1 MQMSKLLISCDD
13 YIFFYKGKYY
23 YKNREWYNFYHRYLR
38 VFEEIR
44 IVNRVI
50 KEENLK
56 EGRVLIDDPKVEVYP
71 VPVFHGPKE
80 YVTKYFSVGR
90 ALNNAVKGCDAAIL
104 RLPSTVAQRVSKSVI
119 KAGIPYAC
127 EVVFNAKDG
136 QDSSS
141 GIVERLLWSVIDRRM
156 KRTCLSAEGV
166 SCVTEYQ
173 LQKRYFSQKPGYFES
188 HYSSLELPAA
198 FFTSERTFPEQ
209 EPLTI
214 AHVSNQI
221 KLYGRKGESVVLKA
235 ISILKQQGVVVNIQ
249 FAGDDWDNS
258 SKAIYDFAEANGI
271 REQVSCVGYLNR
283 EQLERFLENAD
294 LFVLPTRAEG
304 LPRVI
309 IEAMAK
315 GLPVITTP
323 VSGNPELVSEHLLVD
338 YDDEVTLS
346 ERIKELIKDERL
358 YESVSKEN
366 YERSKKYEASVLE
379 QRRDAFYGE
388 LKYRCINR
396 Q

>member
-1 MQMSKLLISCDD
+1 MPKLLISCDD
-13 YIFFYKGKYY
+13 YIFSHEGKYY

-50 KEENLK
+50 VEDNLK
-56 EGRVLIDDPKVEVYP
+56 ECRILIDDPNVEVYP
-71 VPVFHGPKE
+71 VPIFHGPSE

-90 ALNNAVKGCDAAIL
+90 ALKNAVKGCDAAIL
-104 RLPSTVAQRVSKSVI
+104 RLPSTVAQRVSKSVK
-119 KAGIPYAC
+119 KADIPYAC

-141 GIVERLLWSVIDRRM
+141 DIIERLLWSVIDRRM
-156 KRTCLSAEGV
+156 KKTCLTADGV
-166 SCVTEYQ
+166 SCVTEFQ
-173 LQKRYFSQKPGYFES
+173 LQKRYFSLKPGHFES
-188 HYSSLELPAA
+188 HYSSLEMPAE
-198 FFTSERTFPEQ
+198 FLTTKRDYPKHK
-209 EPLTI
+209 PLTI
-214 AHVSNQI
+214 AHISNQI

-235 ISILKQQGVVVNIQ
+235 ISLLKQQGIIVNIQ

-258 SKAIYDFAEANGI
+258 SKAIYDFAETKGI

-283 EQLERFLENAD
+283 EQIERFLENAD
-294 LFVLPTRAEG
+294 IFVLPTRAEG

-323 VSGNPELVSEHLLVD
+323 VSGNPELVSEHFLVE
-338 YDDEVTLS
+338 YNDEVTLS
-346 ERIKELIKDERL
+346 ERIKELIADEIL
-358 YESVSKEN
+358 YEKVSREN
-366 YERSKKYEASVLE
+366 FENSKKYEASVLE
-379 QRRDAFYGE
+379 QRRDAFYRN
-388 LKYRCINR
+388 LKDKCI
-396 Q
+396 